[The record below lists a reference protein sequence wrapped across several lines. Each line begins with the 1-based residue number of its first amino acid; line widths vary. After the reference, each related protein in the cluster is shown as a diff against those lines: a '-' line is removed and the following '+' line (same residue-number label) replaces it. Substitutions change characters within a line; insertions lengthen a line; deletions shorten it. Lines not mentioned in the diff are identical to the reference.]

1 LYQLELESG
10 HQPETGDSG
19 VQDPPSGSAQLT
31 RSFWCMAVSPPHRVC
46 PDHAVLDAMNARNL
60 GHEQLICKIFR

>member
-19 VQDPPSGSAQLT
+19 VQDPPSGSVQLT
-31 RSFWCMAVSPPHRVC
+31 LIFWCMGVSPPHRVC
-46 PDHAVLDAMNARNL
+46 PDHAVLGAMKRATGR
-60 GHEQLICKIFR
+60 EQLICKIFR